1 MIREPANLQFP
12 KRQFRQETAQAAPD
26 KGKKGA
32 SPSKPKKKPMFKGE
46 RISVNNNKRRYPE
59 LDEEVIAENMRRN
72 KLAYLKQK
80 KNKRFLNDLS
90 DAEDSRTSSDTEDEK
105 ASSNSE
111 EDDDDLE
118 N

>member
-1 MIREPANLQFP
+1 
-12 KRQFRQETAQAAPD
+12 
-26 KGKKGA
+26 
-32 SPSKPKKKPMFKGE
+32 MFKGE

-59 LDEEVIAENMRRN
+59 LDEEVIAENLRRN

-90 DAEDSRTSSDTEDEK
+90 DAEDSRTSSDSDEPEQ
-105 ASSNSE
+105 ASSNSD